1 MKNPPL
7 NVPPPTS
14 IESITK
20 RKITRRLLPFLIV
33 LFMVAFIDRVN
44 VGYANLEMSKDLGFN
59 PEIFG
64 FGAGIFFIGYFLLE
78 IPGTLMVEKW
88 SARKWLAR
96 IIISWG
102 FLASLTGF
110 IETATHF
117 YIARFL
123 LGMAE
128 AGFFP
133 GVIVYLGHWFRDR
146 DRARTVAMFMS
157 ALPISTIIGG
167 PLSGLILG
175 VNWLGLAGWRWVFI
189 LEGIPAVVLGIVT
202 LFYLT
207 DRPRQAKWLT
217 QEESEWIAGELDRE
231 CLAKKAVKKHT

>member
-1 MKNPPL
+1 MKNPAL
-7 NVPPPTS
+7 NVPAPS
-14 IESITK
+14 RIESITK

-44 VGYANLEMSKDLGFN
+44 VGYANLEMSKDLGFS
-59 PEIFG
+59 PEVFG

-102 FLASLTGF
+102 LLAGLTGF

-123 LGMAE
+123 LGMAA
-128 AGFFP
+128 AGFFSSVMLFLLP
-133 GVIVYLGHWFRDR
+133 WF
-146 DRARTVAMFMS
+146 
-157 ALPISTIIGG
+157 
-167 PLSGLILG
+167 
-175 VNWLGLAGWRWVFI
+175 
-189 LEGIPAVVLGIVT
+189 
-202 LFYLT
+202 
-207 DRPRQAKWLT
+207 
-217 QEESEWIAGELDRE
+217 
-231 CLAKKAVKKHT
+231 